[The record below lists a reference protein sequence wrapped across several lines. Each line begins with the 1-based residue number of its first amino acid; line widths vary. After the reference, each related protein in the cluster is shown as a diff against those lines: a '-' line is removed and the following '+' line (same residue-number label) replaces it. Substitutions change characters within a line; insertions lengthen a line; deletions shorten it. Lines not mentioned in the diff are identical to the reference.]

1 MQVEQ
6 RVPQRARELLAQ
18 ASSERDID
26 RELGA
31 AVLRGDN
38 PPWISLD
45 TALRA
50 IEAALTPSV
59 LAESTSNDCLL
70 VAEGW
75 QEEAAQV
82 AEEYLIPIRRE
93 RDSRIHDTAW
103 NDAVRQIASAIRGL
117 DLSDVGVG

>member
-70 VAEGW
+70 VAEGCSG
-75 QEEAAQV
+75 EV
-82 AEEYLIPIRRE
+82 CTR
-93 RDSRIHDTAW
+93 SR
-103 NDAVRQIASAIRGL
+103 
-117 DLSDVGVG
+117 